1 MTTTSAT
8 SADIGTD
15 TLGGTIENIS
25 GSQGNDTITLNNGSN
40 VIDGQS
46 GDDTLDGGA
55 SADVLRGGSGNDTLR
70 GGAGNDT
77 LLGGLGSDTL
87 NGGANTDT
95 LTGGLG
101 EADTFVFTS
110 TADAGNT
117 AATRDRIT
125 DFEEAGGDKIDGS
138 GIDANTATA
147 ANDPF
152 VFLNTVG
159 AAFTAAG
166 QLRYVQVGGLTLIEG
181 NVNAALGADFQIEL
195 TGTHTLVAGN
205 FTL

>member
-1 MTTTSAT
+1 VTATSAS

-15 TLGGTIENIS
+15 TLSGIENII
-25 GSQGNDTITLNNGSN
+25 GSQGNDMITLNTGSN
-40 VIDGQS
+40 VIDGQG
-46 GDDTLDGGA
+46 GDDTLAGGD
-55 SADVLRGGSGNDTLR
+55 SADRLSGGSGNDMLL

-95 LTGGLG
+95 LTGGFG

-110 TADAGNT
+110 TADTGNT

-125 DFEEAGGDKIDGS
+125 DFEEAGGDKIDVS
-138 GIDANTATA
+138 AIDVNTATA
-147 ANDPF
+147 LVNDNF
-152 VFLNTVG
+152 TFLSTAG

-166 QLRYVQVGGLTLIEG
+166 QLRYVQAGGLTILEG
-181 NVNAALGADFQIEL
+181 NVNANLGADFQIEL
-195 TGTHTLVAGN
+195 TGTHTLAASN